1 LILVDSSIWIDYLRH
16 ANQELDNLL
25 EQLQV
30 CCHPAVIGELA
41 CGNMSE
47 RKARLRFLQ
56 GLLQAPVPGHREVLY
71 FIESHNLM
79 GRGVGYLD
87 MQLLASTAMQSGLL
101 WTRDRRLKEAAES
114 LGLSY

>member
-1 LILVDSSIWIDYLRH
+1 MVERWEIF
-16 ANQELDNLL
+16 
-25 EQLQV
+25 
-30 CCHPAVIGELA
+30 CHPCIIGELA

-47 RKARLRFLQ
+47 RRERLQFLHELPQAKVASHAEVLRF
-56 GLLQAPVPGHREVLY
+56 
-71 FIESHNLM
+71 IERHQLM

-87 MQLLASTAMQSGLL
+87 MQLLASTALQSGLL

>member
-1 LILVDSSIWIDYLRH
+1 LILADSSIWIDYLRL
-16 ANQELDNLL
+16 ANQQLDDLL
-25 EQLQV
+25 EQWQV

-47 RKARLRFLQ
+47 RKARIRFLQ
-56 GLLQAPVPGHREVLY
+56 GLPQAPVSGHREVLY
-71 FIESHNLM
+71 FIERHQLM

-101 WTRDRRLKEAAES
+101 WTRGRRLKEAAEN